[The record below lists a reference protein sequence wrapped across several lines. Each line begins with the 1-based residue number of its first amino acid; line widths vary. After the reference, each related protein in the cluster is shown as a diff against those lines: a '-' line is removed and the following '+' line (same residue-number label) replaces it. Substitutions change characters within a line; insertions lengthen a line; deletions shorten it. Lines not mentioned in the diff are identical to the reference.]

1 MIKKGVF
8 IILGVYVL
16 LLIGIYFFQ
25 EKIIF
30 RSKTLPKNY
39 SYTFDKKFEEINLST
54 SDKSIINAL
63 HFKVDNPKGVILY
76 FHGNKGSLERWGKK
90 ITPLLDYGYDLFVID
105 YRGYGKSTG
114 RRVEEK
120 MYKDA
125 QLSYDYLLKTYK
137 EHEIVVYG
145 RSLGG
150 TFATYVASKNNPKHL
165 LLEASFSS
173 VTDVAH
179 STIPIFPF
187 EKLFR
192 FKFKSYKIIENV
204 KIPTTIF
211 HGNNDALVS
220 LKIAKKLY
228 NYSNKTNTEFI
239 EIDKGTHH
247 NLGEFN
253 IYKEKLKIILK

>member
-1 MIKKGVF
+1 MIRKGVF
-8 IILGVYVL
+8 IILGVYIF

-30 RSKTLPKNY
+30 RSKILPKNHV
-39 SYTFDKKFEEINLST
+39 YTFDKKFEEINLST
-54 SDKSIINAL
+54 TDNTVINAL

-90 ITPLLDYGYDLFVID
+90 IAPLLNYGYDLFVID

-114 RRVEEK
+114 KRVEEK
-120 MYKDA
+120 MYSDA
-125 QLSYDYLLKTYK
+125 QLSYDYLLKIYK
-137 EHEIVVYG
+137 ESQIVVYG

-173 VTDVAH
+173 ISDVAK
-179 STIPIFPF
+179 SKFPIFPF
-187 EKLFR
+187 ETLFR
-192 FKFKSYKIIENV
+192 FKFKSHEIIEDV
-204 KIPTTIF
+204 KVPTTIF
-211 HGNNDALVS
+211 HGNKDALVS

-228 NYSNKTNTEFI
+228 NHSNKLTTEFI

-247 NLGEFN
+247 NLGEFKE
-253 IYKEKLKIILK
+253 YKQKLEIILN